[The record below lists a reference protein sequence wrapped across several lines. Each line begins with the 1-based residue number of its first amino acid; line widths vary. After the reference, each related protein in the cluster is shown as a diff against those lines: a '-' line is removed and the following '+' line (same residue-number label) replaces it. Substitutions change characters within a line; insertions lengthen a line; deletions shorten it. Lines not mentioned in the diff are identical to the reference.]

1 MNQREYDLQSRVSR
15 ISYRMGFKD
24 VVEFLEDKDKDSAR
38 YEDYEVA
45 MGMRDESPPKLRF
58 PVPYGSVFNSAIV
71 SGMISA
77 ILR

>member
-1 MNQREYDLQSRVSR
+1 
-15 ISYRMGFKD
+15 MGFKE
-24 VVEFLEDKDKDSAR
+24 VAEFLQDKSIAGFSYKE
-38 YEDYEVA
+38 YEIA